1 MVFFVL
7 RNGDG
12 TVRLAVPRHGAE
24 PLTIRR
30 KLIKE
35 SPFVSRK
42 HATVIE
48 SSDGASVLLSDL
60 SSSNGT
66 FVNNM
71 RVMDATLARRA
82 KMQGLEEHVVDV
94 GNSWTP
100 LYSIDPHW

>member
-48 SSDGASVLLSDL
+48 SSDGASVLLADL

-66 FVNNM
+66 FVNSM
-71 RVMDATLARRA
+71 RVMDATLADGDTVVFGKVQESLLA
-82 KMQGLEEHVVDV
+82 VHV
-94 GNSWTP
+94 G
-100 LYSIDPHW
+100 

>member
-48 SSDGASVLLSDL
+48 SSDGASVLLADL
-60 SSSNGT
+60 SSSNATERSSSRSGSGT
-66 FVNNM
+66 RGRQSSRRQ
-71 RVMDATLARRA
+71 RVDDGGRPCDA
-82 KMQGLEEHVVDV
+82 M
-94 GNSWTP
+94 
-100 LYSIDPHW
+100 

>member
-48 SSDGASVLLSDL
+48 SSDGASVLLADL

-66 FVNNM
+66 FVNSM
-71 RVMDATLARRA
+71 RVMDATLTDGDTVVFGKVQESLLAV
-82 KMQGLEEHVVDV
+82 HV
-94 GNSWTP
+94 G
-100 LYSIDPHW
+100 

>member
-48 SSDGASVLLSDL
+48 SSDGASVLLADL

-66 FVNNM
+66 FVNSM
-71 RVMDATLARRA
+71 RVMDATLADGDA
-82 KMQGLEEHVVDV
+82 VVFGKVQESLLAVHV
-94 GNSWTP
+94 G
-100 LYSIDPHW
+100 

>member
-12 TVRLAVPRHGAE
+12 TVRLTVPRHGAE

-30 KLIKE
+30 KLIKD

-48 SSDGASVLLSDL
+48 RSDGASVLLTDL

-66 FVNNM
+66 FVNSM
-71 RVMDATLARRA
+71 RVMDATLVTGDTVVFGKVQASLLA
-82 KMQGLEEHVVDV
+82 VHV
-94 GNSWTP
+94 G
-100 LYSIDPHW
+100 